1 MVLNTSRKIHYLNFT
16 GKLFIIFIH
25 CDNSIKFVIFR
36 KSLTKEEVNELLEEG
51 RFYLACLL
59 MNNEQDEEAI
69 EAFKHLHSPYASF
82 YQAMVSKNV
91 LFKI

>member
-1 MVLNTSRKIHYLNFT
+1 
-16 GKLFIIFIH
+16 LFIILIIY
-25 CDNSIKFVIFR
+25 CDNSIKFIIFR

-59 MNNEQDEEAI
+59 MNNEQNEEAI
-69 EAFKHLHSPYASF
+69 EAFKKLHSPYASF

-91 LFKI
+91 FFKIWLSIDYMFRFLKKW